1 MSNPSE
7 LSAIAKAKFVLGYP
21 YLFDNKFYIYP
32 PKVKEVIG
40 NPDYG
45 KLTNVLTLSQEDT
58 EENILRSKYPD
69 FIKDSAQK
77 QVEAVKELMQTK
89 IATPFESLLI
99 NVYHNQDY
107 RKIVEDAFLLFT
119 REPITFFLED
129 KKILVGTLEKDI
141 LEWDTADKV
150 MEMKWLTEENY
161 FDFQTIIR
169 AAAGLSVVEPYEAQ
183 THPKIFRMK
192 LLARERERNAAKSK
206 SKKQSLETLL
216 LSICLIGAGITLEN
230 IGEQPYVTI
239 NRLLEL
245 YQQKEG
251 YELEIASMVSSN
263 VKKKKDIEY
272 WIRD

>member
-216 LSICLIGAGITLEN
+216 LSICLIGAGITLKN

-251 YELEIASMVSSN
+251 YELEIAAMVSGN